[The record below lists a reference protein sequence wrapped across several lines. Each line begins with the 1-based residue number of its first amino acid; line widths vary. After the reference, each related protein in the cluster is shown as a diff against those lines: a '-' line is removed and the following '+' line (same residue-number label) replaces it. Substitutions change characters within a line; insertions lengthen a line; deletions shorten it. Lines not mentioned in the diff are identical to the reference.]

1 MTYKT
6 WILKY
11 TPAFM
16 QKLLRDVYFACKLV
30 PGYVYDF
37 SRFSTYA
44 GLNKSRN
51 DQIQRAARITLYAHQ
66 VEKGLSLAAPRLG
79 FGMTVI
85 MPLFDDIQRYIEDY
99 GVDTTVRAAL
109 AALANYVEF
118 HHQHAHPIGEVA
130 QRLTAITQQYQ
141 LSMEAIQAWQGGAMK
156 VSRQSLEA
164 ARHHG
169 FSAFFASRHSVRQ
182 FGGAPIPPSDIMRA
196 VEVAQKTP
204 SVCNRQS
211 WRVHAFSNPTQM
223 ASLLAIQGGGRG
235 FAERASAVLIV
246 TAELGSFLGVAERY
260 QAWIDGGMFSM
271 SLCLAFHDLGYGT
284 CCLNWSKEPS
294 ADKRMRQA
302 APIPASEQI
311 VMLIAVGTLQD
322 EFMVACSYRPPVTDL
337 LVMH

>member
-11 TPAFM
+11 SPAFL
-16 QKLLRDVYFACKLV
+16 QKRLRDMYFAIKLM

-37 SRFSTYA
+37 VRFFTYA
-44 GLNKSRN
+44 GLNKSRD
-51 DQIQRAARITLYAHQ
+51 DQIQRAARMTLYAHQ

-85 MPLFDDIQRYIEDY
+85 PTLLDDIARYMDDY
-99 GVDTTVRAAL
+99 GLDTTVMTAL
-109 AALANYVEF
+109 AALNSYVAF
-118 HHQHAHPIGEVA
+118 HHQLSHPVDHVA
-130 QRLTAITQQYQ
+130 QRLDDMVQQYQ
-141 LSMEAIQAWQGGAMK
+141 LSTSAMQSWQGGVTK
-156 VSRQSLEA
+156 VNRQSLES
-164 ARHHG
+164 ARDNG
-169 FSAFFASRHSVRQ
+169 FSTLFASRHSVRQ
-182 FGGAPIPPSDIMRA
+182 FSGEAIPENNILRA
-196 VEVAQKTP
+196 VKLAQKTP

-211 WRVHAFSNPTQM
+211 WRVHAFSKPADM
-223 ASLLAIQGGGRG
+223 AALLAIQGGGRG
-235 FAERASAVLIV
+235 FAEHASVILVV
-246 TAELGSFLGVAERY
+246 TTELGSFLGIAERY

-294 ADKRMRQA
+294 TDRAMRKV

-311 VMLIAVGTLQD
+311 VMLIAVGTLPE
-322 EFMVACSYRPPVTDL
+322 EFTVACSYRPPVTDL

>member
-11 TPAFM
+11 SPAFV
-16 QKLLRDVYFACKLV
+16 QKRLRDMYFAIKLM

-37 SRFSTYA
+37 VRFFTYA
-44 GLNKSRN
+44 GLNKSRD
-51 DQIQRAARITLYAHQ
+51 DQIQRAARMTLYAHQ
-66 VEKGLSLAAPRLG
+66 VEKGLSLAVPRLG

-85 MPLFDDIQRYIEDY
+85 PTLFDDIERYMDDY
-99 GVDTTVRAAL
+99 GIDTTVMTAL
-109 AALANYVEF
+109 AALASYVAF
-118 HHQHAHPIGEVA
+118 HHQRSHPVDNVV
-130 QRLTAITQQYQ
+130 QRLDALTNQYQ
-141 LSMEAIQAWQGGAMK
+141 LPTDTMQSWQGG
-156 VSRQSLEA
+156 VIHIHRQSLEA
-164 ARHHG
+164 ARESG

-182 FGGAPIPPSDIMRA
+182 FSGLPIAEDHILRA
-196 VEVAQKTP
+196 VKLAQRTP

-211 WRVHAFSNPTQM
+211 WRVHAFSQPAHM

-235 FAERASAVLIV
+235 FAEHASVILVV
-246 TAELGSFLGVAERY
+246 TTELGSFLGVAERY

-284 CCLNWSKEPS
+284 CCLNWSKEPA
-294 ADKRMRQA
+294 ADRAMRKV

-311 VMLIAVGTLQD
+311 VMLIAVGTLPD

>member
-1 MTYKT
+1 
-6 WILKY
+6 
-11 TPAFM
+11 M
-16 QKLLRDVYFACKLV
+16 QRLLRDVYFALKLV
-30 PGYVYDF
+30 PGYLYDF
-37 SRFSTYA
+37 SRFSAHA

-85 MPLFDDIQRYIEDY
+85 SPLFDSIEHYMDDY
-99 GVDTTVRAAL
+99 GVDTTVMTAL
-109 AALANYVEF
+109 AALAHYVAF
-118 HHQHAHPIGEVA
+118 HHQHAHPVDEVA
-130 QRLTAITQQYQ
+130 QRLATIVQQYQ
-141 LSMEAIQAWQGGAMK
+141 LPSDAMQSWQGGAMK

-164 ARHHG
+164 ARNQG
-169 FSAFFASRHSVRQ
+169 FPAFFASRHSVRQ
-182 FGGAPIPPSDIMRA
+182 FGGAPIPANDIVRA

-211 WRVHAFSNPTQM
+211 WRVHAFSQPTQM

-235 FAERASAVLIV
+235 FAERASAILVV

-284 CCLNWSKEPS
+284 CCLNWSKEPK
-294 ADKRMRQA
+294 ADKQMRAA

-311 VMLIAVGTLQD
+311 VMLIAVGTLPD
-322 EFMVACSYRPPVTDL
+322 ELMVACSYRPPVADV